1 MKFKKLR
8 QRVFQLKRAFT
19 NLLQLGDSLDLL
31 RANQGLILSRLN
43 ETSISKKL
51 VDHEFRVFSQN
62 GEDGILHKLVKSIEI
77 KNKTFIEFGVEDF
90 FESNLRF
97 LMIKDNWS
105 GFVIDGSMQNMNKLK
120 DSSFY
125 WKHQLESECAFITK
139 DNINELLS
147 KSEFDED
154 IGVLSIDIDGN
165 DYYVLEAI
173 TRVKPRI
180 LVCEYNAVFGPTRK
194 ITAPYRPDFVR
205 TRAHYSNLFFGAS
218 LAAVTH
224 IANKKGYSLVGVNS
238 ACCNAFFIR
247 NDVLNN
253 KFEVLNSEQAFLE
266 SKARESR
273 DIAGGLTFLSGS
285 KRYEIIKGLDVVN
298 VESNS
303 IEQL

>member
-8 QRVFQLKRAFT
+8 HRAFQLKRAFA

-62 GEDGILHKLVKSIEI
+62 GEDGILQKLVKSIEI

-139 DNINELLS
+139 DNINEL
-147 KSEFDED
+147 
-154 IGVLSIDIDGN
+154 
-165 DYYVLEAI
+165 
-173 TRVKPRI
+173 
-180 LVCEYNAVFGPTRK
+180 
-194 ITAPYRPDFVR
+194 
-205 TRAHYSNLFFGAS
+205 
-218 LAAVTH
+218 
-224 IANKKGYSLVGVNS
+224 
-238 ACCNAFFIR
+238 
-247 NDVLNN
+247 
-253 KFEVLNSEQAFLE
+253 
-266 SKARESR
+266 
-273 DIAGGLTFLSGS
+273 
-285 KRYEIIKGLDVVN
+285 
-298 VESNS
+298 
-303 IEQL
+303 